1 MPPCE
6 PPEGSGVSLEFLPVD
21 ILKSHVWPRLSSNYK
36 RMFRLLN
43 KNMRDLGDA
52 CITKQHIRI
61 PAGPSYKLSLQ
72 KQLTT
77 FSQVETLTLE
87 CLDTYETSGE
97 GSTED
102 ATVHDVVHLF
112 RACSLSLRLT
122 LVTLVLHECCL
133 DGPAFLA
140 LADCHSLTTLKLHCP
155 KITSIE
161 ATESITCLTQL
172 RSLEIIMDILDV
184 DVPLLPLLLMPGL
197 TNLEVLGDLDSDGD
211 LCWGSPMM
219 SLEDMRPSALRRLN
233 LCSDQEVQPPFD
245 RAAVLRLLPQ
255 LQDLTLDYCALPDS
269 DAEALAGLS
278 ALTRLEFAGRM
289 ELTRPHLLP
298 ILKHLC
304 LSDQE
309 HVLFPWCSAGVSLRQ
324 LDWLIGGST
333 NLREIWHKTKH
344 TEFPDSM
351 GLYIYDIRN
360 NLHDLAT
367 ALRSVSLALQQCRM
381 KVLRLDHGV
390 GDRLRLQPE
399 MIEALAPLNETL
411 KVLHLFRFIVDEDVI
426 RSIAGQLTHVRAFE
440 EDEEEEDDSEVDGTE
455 EDADEEDEEEQDG
468 ED

>member
-172 RSLEIIMDILDV
+172 RSLEIIHGHFGCGCPPPATSIDA
-184 DVPLLPLLLMPGL
+184 GL
-197 TNLEVLGDLDSDGD
+197 TNLEVLGDLDSDG
-211 LCWGSPMM
+211 GP
-219 SLEDMRPSALRRLN
+219 ATI
-233 LCSDQEVQPPFD
+233 D

-255 LQDLTLDYCALPDS
+255 LQDLTLDYCALPIH
-269 DAEALAGLS
+269 
-278 ALTRLEFAGRM
+278 R
-289 ELTRPHLLP
+289 
-298 ILKHLC
+298 
-304 LSDQE
+304 
-309 HVLFPWCSAGVSLRQ
+309 
-324 LDWLIGGST
+324 
-333 NLREIWHKTKH
+333 
-344 TEFPDSM
+344 
-351 GLYIYDIRN
+351 
-360 NLHDLAT
+360 
-367 ALRSVSLALQQCRM
+367 
-381 KVLRLDHGV
+381 
-390 GDRLRLQPE
+390 
-399 MIEALAPLNETL
+399 
-411 KVLHLFRFIVDEDVI
+411 DEDVI
-426 RSIAGQLTHVRAFE
+426 RSWLGSSDGPSPCAFPAHMLKGPGRLHE
-440 EDEEEEDDSEVDGTE
+440 ADMGT
-455 EDADEEDEEEQDG
+455 G
-468 ED
+468 RS